1 MTTWPRRRGKK
12 GRADTTMTEKTKKPR
27 RGEVPDIAELI
38 APYESVALVLQGG
51 GALGAYQAGVF
62 QALEEAGIDP
72 NWVSGVSIGAINAAI
87 IAGNRPG
94 SQIDR
99 LRDFW
104 ETVSNRKIWHF
115 TPEGD
120 FFRKLRNQTS
130 SLLTMTTGLPG
141 FFKPRDLNPWFQFPG
156 SSGATSFY
164 DTTEL
169 ESTLNRLVDWDV
181 LNDRRRRLSVGA
193 VNVRSGNFR
202 YFDSEIEVIGPQHI
216 MASGALPPAFPATL
230 IENEYYWDGGIVS
243 NTPLQYLLEQ
253 EDVHD
258 TLVFQVDLFS
268 ARGILPRDMA
278 DVMARHKDIMYSSRT
293 RNNTDTFRR
302 LHNLRLKLNQAL
314 LRVPQDQLTDEDR
327 VFLADMQDIPQI
339 NIVHLIYQQKIYEGD
354 AKDYEFSGTSMRE
367 HWDSGYQDTRRTLS
381 HRKWLEKP
389 PESIGMAVHDVHRD
403 DPS

>member
-1 MTTWPRRRGKK
+1 MLDKTQKRRSE
-12 GRADTTMTEKTKKPR
+12 T
-27 RGEVPDIAELI
+27 PDIEGMLSE
-38 APYESVALVLQGG
+38 YQSVALVLQGG

-62 QALEEAGIDP
+62 QALVEAGIEA
-72 NWVSGVSIGAINAAI
+72 NWLSGVSIGAINASI

-94 SQIDR
+94 DQLDR

-104 ETVSNRKIWHF
+104 ETVSSRKVWHF

-120 FFRKLRNQTS
+120 YFRRLRNQTS
-130 SLLTMTTGLPG
+130 AMMTMMSGLPG
-141 FFKPRDLNPWFQFPG
+141 FFKPRDLNPWMQLPG
-156 SSGATSFY
+156 ASGSTSFY
-164 DTTEL
+164 DTGEL
-169 ESTLNRLVDWDV
+169 ERTLNRLIDWEV
-181 LNDRRRRLSVGA
+181 LNERRRRLSVGA
-193 VNVRSGNFR
+193 VNVRTGNFR

-216 MASGALPPAFPATL
+216 MASGALPPAFPPIH

-268 ARGILPRDMA
+268 ARGILPRDMG
-278 DVMARHKDIMYSSRT
+278 DVLARHKDIMYSSRT

-302 LHNLRLKLNQAL
+302 LHNLRLKLHQAL
-314 LRVPQDQLTDEDR
+314 LRVPADALTDDDR
-327 VFLADMQDIPQI
+327 EFLASMEDVPQV
-339 NIVHLIYQQKIYEGD
+339 NIVHLIYQQKVYESD

-367 HWDSGYQDTRRTLS
+367 HWDAGYQDTRKTLK
-381 HRKWLEKP
+381 HRKWLVKP
-389 PESIGMAVHDVHRD
+389 PESIGMTVHDVHRD

>member
-1 MTTWPRRRGKK
+1 MLETTRKRRS
-12 GRADTTMTEKTKKPR
+12 EL
-27 RGEVPDIAELI
+27 PDINEMLSE
-38 APYESVALVLQGG
+38 YQSVALVLQGG

-62 QALEEAGIDP
+62 QALTEAGVEA
-72 NWVSGVSIGAINAAI
+72 NWLSGVSIGAVNAAI

-94 SQIDR
+94 NQIDR

-104 ETVSNRKIWHF
+104 ETVSARKVWHF

-120 FFRKLRNQTS
+120 LFRKMRNHTS
-130 SLLTMTTGLPG
+130 SLMTMLSGLPG
-141 FFKPRDLNPWFQFPG
+141 FFKPRDVNPWFQLPG
-156 SSGATSFY
+156 AGGATSFY
-164 DTTEL
+164 DTSEL
-169 ESTLNRLVDWDV
+169 QHTLNRLIDWEV
-181 LNDRRRRLSVGA
+181 LNDRQRRLSVGA
-193 VNVRSGNFR
+193 VNVRTGNFR
-202 YFDSEIEVIGPQHI
+202 YFDSEIEVIGPEHV
-216 MASGALPPAFPATL
+216 MASGALPPAFPSIY

-278 DVMARHKDIMYSSRT
+278 DVLARHKDIMYSSRT

-302 LHNLRLKLNQAL
+302 LHNLRLKLHRAL
-314 LRVPQDQLTDEDR
+314 LRVPPEALTDEDR
-327 VFLADMQDIPQI
+327 EFLATMEDVPQI
-339 NIVHLIYQQKIYEGD
+339 NIVHLIYQQKIYESD

-367 HWDSGYQDTRRTLS
+367 HWDSGYQDTRKTLK
-381 HRKWLEKP
+381 HRKWLVKP
-389 PESIGMAVHDVHRD
+389 PESIGMTVHDVHRD

>member
-1 MTTWPRRRGKK
+1 ML
-12 GRADTTMTEKTKKPR
+12 DKTKKR
-27 RGEVPDIAELI
+27 RSETPDIGDMLSE
-38 APYESVALVLQGG
+38 YQSVALVLQGG

-62 QALEEAGIDP
+62 QALVEAGIEA
-72 NWVSGVSIGAINAAI
+72 NWLSGVSIGAINASI
-87 IAGNRPG
+87 IAGNKPG
-94 SQIDR
+94 DQLDR

-104 ETVSNRKIWHF
+104 ETVSSRKVWHF

-120 FFRKLRNQTS
+120 YFRRLRNQTS
-130 SLLTMTTGLPG
+130 AMMTMMSGLPG
-141 FFKPRDLNPWFQFPG
+141 FFKPRDLNPWMQLPG
-156 SSGATSFY
+156 ASGATSFY
-164 DTTEL
+164 DTGEL
-169 ESTLNRLVDWDV
+169 ERTLNRLIDWDV

-193 VNVRSGNFR
+193 VNVRTGNFR

-216 MASGALPPAFPATL
+216 MASGALPPAFPPIH

-268 ARGILPRDMA
+268 ARGILPRDMG
-278 DVMARHKDIMYSSRT
+278 DVLARHKDIMYSSRT

-302 LHNLRLKLNQAL
+302 LHNVRLRLHQAL
-314 LRVPQDQLTDEDR
+314 LRVPAEALTDDDR
-327 VFLADMQDIPQI
+327 EFLASMEDVPQV
-339 NIVHLIYQQKIYEGD
+339 NIVHLIYQQKIYESD

-367 HWDSGYQDTRRTLS
+367 HWDAGYQDTRKTLK
-381 HRKWLEKP
+381 HRKWLVKP
-389 PESIGMAVHDVHRD
+389 PESIGMTVHDVHRD